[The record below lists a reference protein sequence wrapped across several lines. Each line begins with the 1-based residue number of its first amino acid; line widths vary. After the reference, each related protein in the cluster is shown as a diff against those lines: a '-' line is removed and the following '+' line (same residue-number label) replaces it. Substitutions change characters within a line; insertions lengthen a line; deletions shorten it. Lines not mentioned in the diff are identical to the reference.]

1 MPEGPETKRMVD
13 AISKSLV
20 GKEIISHRFF
30 HEELLHLNSKSQI
43 TIIDALSKSK
53 AIILRLD
60 DGYSIISHNQLYGK
74 WTFNLPKTVPKTN
87 RQLRIEFITEKKAVR
102 LWSATDI
109 SLYKSEHEN
118 LHPYLKKIG
127 PDVLDT
133 ETTSEVIL
141 RRLQNKKYQ
150 NRALG
155 SILLDQSFIS
165 GLGNYLR
172 SEILFFSELN
182 HNQKSSMLND
192 KQNEKLSLV
201 IKEISIRAY
210 KQKGKTIDF
219 ISIGNTFGNI
229 ANFKRMRHMVFSREG
244 KPCLL
249 CSDTIIKV
257 IQSSRRIYVCP
268 TCQNYKN

>member
-1 MPEGPETKRMVD
+1 MPEGPETKRVVD

-20 GKEIISHRFF
+20 GKKIISHRFF
-30 HEELLHLNSKSQI
+30 HEELLHLNSKSQL

-87 RQLRIEFITEKKAVR
+87 RKLRIEFITEKKAVR

-118 LHPYLKKIG
+118 LHPYIKKLG
-127 PDVLDT
+127 PDVLDI
-133 ETTSEVIL
+133 ETTSETIL
-141 RRLQNKKYQ
+141 KRLDNNKFQ

-182 HNQKSSMLND
+182 HNQKSSMLKD
-192 KQNEKLSLV
+192 KQKEKLSLV

-229 ANFKRMRHMVFSREG
+229 ANFKRMKHMVFSRVG

-249 CSDTIIKV
+249 CSDTIVKV
-257 IQSSRRIYVCP
+257 IQSSRRIYLCP
-268 TCQNYKN
+268 TCQNYKS

>member
-20 GKEIISHRFF
+20 GKKIISHRFF
-30 HEELLHLNSKSQI
+30 HEELLNLNSKSQL

-127 PDVLDT
+127 LDVLDT
-133 ETTSEVIL
+133 
-141 RRLQNKKYQ
+141 
-150 NRALG
+150 
-155 SILLDQSFIS
+155 
-165 GLGNYLR
+165 
-172 SEILFFSELN
+172 
-182 HNQKSSMLND
+182 
-192 KQNEKLSLV
+192 
-201 IKEISIRAY
+201 
-210 KQKGKTIDF
+210 
-219 ISIGNTFGNI
+219 
-229 ANFKRMRHMVFSREG
+229 
-244 KPCLL
+244 
-249 CSDTIIKV
+249 
-257 IQSSRRIYVCP
+257 
-268 TCQNYKN
+268 